1 MSHPLLMAL
10 FRDLSSAA
18 AAARGAHALG
28 VDRADLSVVARDHQD
43 EERIATEIEGSPGSE
58 IEDSQTASRFG
69 ELSGYILAAI
79 AIGLP
84 GTGAVVAAGP
94 LAAELGEAA
103 GHVAGQVAG
112 DLKATLMKAGMSA
125 PDADGWRAQIENGRA
140 ILLGVHARGV
150 NVSEIEK
157 ILSDNSTGRV
167 VRTQWDD

>member
-10 FRDLSSAA
+10 FGDVSAAA

-28 VDRADLSVVARDHQD
+28 IDRSDVSVVARDHED
-43 EERIATEIEGSPGSE
+43 EGRIANQIDASPGSE
-58 IEDSQTASRFG
+58 IEDSTTASRLG

-94 LAAELGEAA
+94 LAAELGEVA

-112 DLKATLMKAGMSA
+112 DLKAALIKAGMSEA
-125 PDADGWRAQIENGRA
+125 DADEWRAQIENGRA
-140 ILLGVHARGV
+140 ILLGVHARNGRAAD
-150 NVSEIEK
+150 IEA
-157 ILSDNSTGRV
+157 LLAENSIGCV
-167 VRTQWDD
+167 VHTQWDD